1 MSSRDRVNAVFIGK
15 AKDEHNFPC
24 DVLEDPITGAR
35 FTAYD
40 VETWWE
46 RNRYL
51 AHLEAFGREDGSVSD
66 RDTFEVV
73 YENRTSHA
81 SAARRGH

>member
-15 AKDEHNFPC
+15 ARDEHNFPC
-24 DVLEDPITGAR
+24 DLLEDPLTGAR

-51 AHLEAFGREDGSVSD
+51 AHLEAIGQSERHISN

-73 YENRTSHA
+73 HETPTTDRVA
-81 SAARRGH
+81 D